1 VEKEQAVLHT
11 ALLVEYCPSDL
22 IAWHQNGAATWLSPL
37 GAGRARIRSWKESFA
52 QKKVTICAGFGDL
65 NLK

>member
-1 VEKEQAVLHT
+1 MWKKEQAVLHT
-11 ALLVEYCPSDL
+11 ALLLEYCPSDL

-52 QKKVTICAGFGDL
+52 Q
-65 NLK
+65 